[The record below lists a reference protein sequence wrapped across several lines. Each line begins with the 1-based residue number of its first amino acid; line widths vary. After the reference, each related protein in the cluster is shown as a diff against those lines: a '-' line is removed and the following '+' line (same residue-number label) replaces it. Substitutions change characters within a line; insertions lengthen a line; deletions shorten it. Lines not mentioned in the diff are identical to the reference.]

1 VLAYT
6 VRRLFW
12 ALALL
17 LAMTL
22 ITFIVFFVIPSDR
35 SRVAFRTGRGEYDI
49 RQSVGLSG
57 TVWSQY
63 GQYVWHLAHGNFGR
77 SFRAHDQV
85 RDVLISSAP
94 VTASLVIGGAVVWL
108 LISLPLGVLAA
119 IKPRSLLDRAAMIF
133 VLVGISVHPIWL
145 GLIFLYVFG
154 FKLSIFPLGQYCEV
168 FNPPPG
174 AQCGGLVQWAWHL
187 VLPWFTFALLFA
199 ALYVRM
205 VRANVLES
213 YDEDY
218 VRTARAKGAS
228 EFRVLRRHVL
238 RNALLPVVSMVGMD
252 VAIAMGGTLFVEQVY
267 GLPGLGKTVVRGLQ
281 TYDLPIILGVVVI
294 VTSSIVV
301 LNLIVDLLYGVLDPR
316 VRFSRVDAEEELVV
330 PTVSEPAPK
339 PAAAEVSA

>member
-1 VLAYT
+1 VLAYV

-12 ALALL
+12 GLVLL

-22 ITFIVFFVIPSDR
+22 ITYVVFFVIPSDR

-49 RQSVGLSG
+49 RQSLGLSG

-63 GQYVWHLAHGNFGR
+63 GQYVWHLSHGDFGR
-77 SFRAHDQV
+77 SFRAHDKV
-85 RDVLISSAP
+85 RDVLVSSAP
-94 VTASLVIGGAVVWL
+94 VTASLVIGGAIVWL

-119 IKPRSLLDRAAMIF
+119 IRPRSLLDRAATIF
-133 VLVGISVHPIWL
+133 VLIGISVHPIWL

-154 FKLSIFPLGQYCEV
+154 FKLSVFPLGQYCEV

-174 AQCGGLVQWAWHL
+174 ATCGGLVQWAWHL
-187 VLPWFTFALLFA
+187 VLPWITFALLFA

-205 VRANVLES
+205 VRASVIES

-228 EFRVLRRHVL
+228 EFRVLRGHVL
-238 RNALLPVVSMVGMD
+238 RNALLPVVSMLGMD
-252 VAIAMGGTLFVEQVY
+252 IAIAMGGTLFVEQVY

-281 TYDLPIILGVVVI
+281 TYDLPIILGVVVV
-294 VTSSIVV
+294 VTTSIVL
-301 LNLIVDLLYGVLDPR
+301 LNLIVDLLYGLLDPR

-330 PTVSEPAPK
+330 PAPAEAAPK
-339 PAAAEVSA
+339 PAPAEVSA